1 MTAPSAPATASR
13 RRIVGLVAS
22 VAFVVVVLDQL
33 TKTWAVDRL
42 GDRIVPVVWTLQF
55 NLSFNSGAAFGRG
68 TGLTGLITVVAIP
81 LVIGIA
87 WWACRATRPVIA
99 VALALLVG
107 GAAGNLVDRLFRGN
121 DGAVIDF
128 IDPQWFPVFNVAD
141 IALTVGSI
149 LLIMASFRE
158 PETKS

>member
-1 MTAPSAPATASR
+1 
-13 RRIVGLVAS
+13 LVAS